1 MTARDAGLEL
11 NASQAMRTAQTA
23 FASRARP
30 DRFVCLV
37 SAARGASDVIG
48 AVRAYLEAWPADKV
62 AAVQKVDA
70 GWAPF
75 DESRRPVP
83 VHRPADLRRIC
94 DTVHGQCAALRSA
107 GLPLAPELLELDLF
121 LFLACTKL
129 AEVEA
134 ASCN

>member
-1 MTARDAGLEL
+1 
-11 NASQAMRTAQTA
+11 MRIAQTV

-37 SAARGASDVIG
+37 SAARGASEVLG
-48 AVRAYLEAWPADKV
+48 AVRAYLEAWPPDKV
-62 AAVQKVDA
+62 ASVQKVDA

-83 VHRPADLRRIC
+83 VQRPADLRRIC
-94 DTVHGQCAALRSA
+94 DTVHGQCAALRGA
-107 GLPLAPELLELDLF
+107 GVPPAPELLELDLF

-129 AEVEA
+129 AEFEA
-134 ASCN
+134 PPCD